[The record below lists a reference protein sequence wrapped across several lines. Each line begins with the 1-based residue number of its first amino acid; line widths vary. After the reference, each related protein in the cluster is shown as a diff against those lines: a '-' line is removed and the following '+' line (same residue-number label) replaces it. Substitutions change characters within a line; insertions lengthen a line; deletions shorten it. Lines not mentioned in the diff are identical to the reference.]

1 MQILNQIEDLNI
13 GIYQIFEKNE
23 KFKTRFEGKKSL
35 RVFN

>member
-1 MQILNQIEDLNI
+1 MQILNQIKDPNMK
-13 GIYQIFEKNE
+13 IFEEDE